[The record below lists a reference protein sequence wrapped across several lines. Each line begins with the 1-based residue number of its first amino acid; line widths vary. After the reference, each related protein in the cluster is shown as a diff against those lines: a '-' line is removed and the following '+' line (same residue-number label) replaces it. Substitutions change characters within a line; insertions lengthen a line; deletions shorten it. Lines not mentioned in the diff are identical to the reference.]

1 MNFSLNCASFSIHLS
16 KSTFLTFLEKLNNAE
31 WKKTLTT
38 STQQQSH
45 NRLNKVETDK
55 RSHI

>member
-31 WKKTLTT
+31 WKKNIDNINPTT
-38 STQQQSH
+38 ISQSTQQS
-45 NRLNKVETDK
+45 
-55 RSHI
+55 